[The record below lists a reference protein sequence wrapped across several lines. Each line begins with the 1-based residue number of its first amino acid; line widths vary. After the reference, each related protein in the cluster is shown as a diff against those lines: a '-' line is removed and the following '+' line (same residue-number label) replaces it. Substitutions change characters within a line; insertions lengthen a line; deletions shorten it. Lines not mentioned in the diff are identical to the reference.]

1 MKEARDAGLWQQAKA
16 RADFKTH
23 AASWFI
29 INGML
34 WIIWL
39 LTGGTHS
46 YPWPVW
52 PTVGW
57 GIGVVFNYLAV
68 YKFKDTAEKEYEK
81 LKKEGEGQGK
91 R

>member
-1 MKEARDAGLWQQAKA
+1 MKEEKDAELWQQAKA

-23 AASWFI
+23 LVTFII

-39 LTGGTHS
+39 VTAGIGTH
-46 YPWPVW
+46 PWPIW
-52 PTVGW
+52 PTMGW
-57 GIGVVFNYLAV
+57 GIGLVFNYLAV

-81 LKKEGEGQGK
+81 LKRHNVQ
-91 R
+91 